1 MGRIKT
7 TELTQTQQSKLDSLA
22 AAGNTATTTAAI
34 ASASAGLLIVRTNM
48 AAFEWDCDC
57 GWSEW
62 DLDSTEWTTQQTSS
76 SASSSKP
83 SAIPPPP
90 PPPFFDLPPPPLPP
104 SLQPPPELCSSSVGH
119 PLGLETCQAFLVI
132 VPTNK
137 WIFLFILSS
146 YFQESFFCYCFS
158 FSFFNLFFSF
168 FFIMARHVCVFV
180 SGSNVDVRVTPLFL
194 LHLLSSLHSGKSL
207 PMRLWVEM
215 KTKSCIDIS

>member
-1 MGRIKT
+1 M
-7 TELTQTQQSKLDSLA
+7 TQTQQSKLDSLA

-76 SASSSKP
+76 SASGSKP
-83 SAIPPPP
+83 SAIPPP

-146 YFQESFFCYCFS
+146 YFQESFFFVIV
-158 FSFFNLFFSF
+158 FLSFFSIYSFLSF

-207 PMRLWVEM
+207 PMRL
-215 KTKSCIDIS
+215 